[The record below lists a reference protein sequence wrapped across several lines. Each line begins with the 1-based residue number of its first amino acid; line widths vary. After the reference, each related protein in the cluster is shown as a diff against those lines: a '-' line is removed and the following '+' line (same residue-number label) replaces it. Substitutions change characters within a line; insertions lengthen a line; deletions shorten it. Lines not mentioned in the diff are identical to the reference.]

1 MACDLSAG
9 RLVPCKDN
17 LGGIQEVYFVDYGD
31 ITATTLTLDE
41 VTDAEGTFN
50 AYKYDLKG
58 ANSLETAITSSPDN
72 GTTFFEQTIT
82 LSLPKLTKEDMV
94 QFKLIAY
101 GRPLVV
107 VVDNNGNAF
116 LCGREH
122 GMSVSGGSITTGAA
136 FGDMAGATLTLSGS
150 EKLPPNFILD
160 AVAGNPFAG
169 LASATE
175 TIVVG
180 TNS

>member
-72 GTTFFEQTIT
+72 GTTFYLEA
-82 LSLPKLTKEDMV
+82 KNYH
-94 QFKLIAY
+94 LI
-101 GRPLVV
+101 L
-107 VVDNNGNAF
+107 F
-116 LCGREH
+116 WMLLLE
-122 GMSVSGGSITTGAA
+122 
-136 FGDMAGATLTLSGS
+136 
-150 EKLPPNFILD
+150 ILLLD
-160 AVAGNPFAG
+160 
-169 LASATE
+169 
-175 TIVVG
+175 
-180 TNS
+180 

>member
-58 ANSLETAITSSPDN
+58 ANSLETAITSSPEN

-122 GMSVSGGSITTGAA
+122 GCSVSGGSITTGAA
-136 FGDMAGATLTLSGS
+136 FGDMAGATLTLSAS

-169 LASATE
+169 LSSAVE

>member
-1 MACDLSAG
+1 M
-9 RLVPCKDN
+9 
-17 LGGIQEVYFVDYGD
+17 YFVDYGD
-31 ITATTLTLDE
+31 ITSTTLTLDE
-41 VTDAEGTFN
+41 VTDADGTFF

-150 EKLPPNFILD
+150 EKLPPNFIAG